1 MSPFNRPKPLMQAT
15 KFYRS
20 LWLYG
25 LLATASSLSAVTFS
39 TGELGGSFDTTLSI
53 GGIYRLDD
61 PDPDLYG
68 RTNGG
73 NANSVNSDD
82 GNLNFNKGWVS
93 KAFKV
98 TSELEVT
105 YGEHLGFFTRLSY
118 LYDDE
123 LENGNRLHRDLSEEA
138 LDRAGNRLDYFDLY
152 GVLRFDAG
160 NTPVDIRLGRQV
172 VSLGESTFLSNG
184 NNIVNPVDLANLR
197 VPGAELREAFL
208 PVNMLKVSAELTE
221 NTSIEAF
228 WLLEFRHTEIEPAG
242 TYFSTNDFASRGG
255 DRVMLG
261 FGALADSGSL
271 GAIPRA
277 VDDEANNYTQWG
289 VALRHLAPGL
299 NDTEFG
305 LYFAN
310 FHSRLPLINAI
321 TPTRAIS
328 IAEIQGT
335 ASAIAQAQLV
345 PAMIANGVPPQA
357 IPSILPSLLGA
368 ALTQVP
374 ASAIPGIPSLA
385 PFAAFYPAAQNI
397 AAGARQ
403 VGLLNAAATGRYFL
417 EYPEDI
423 TMVGASFNADL
434 GNLGVAWQ
442 GEVSYKADVPLQ
454 IDDVEVLYATLSTLN
469 PAFGANNQ
477 IGNYLGQYGKIIR
490 GFRRHDVWTA
500 QSSLTKIFGPTLGAS
515 SLTMVGEAGGLWADL
530 PPPST
535 LRYEVSG
542 TYTSGDLAAMLG
554 TGSALPATPESFF
567 ADDFAWGYQFLARLE
582 YNNVFAGVNVLPTIA
597 YSHDVSGNSPAPLSN
612 YIEGRKSLSLS
623 VDFVWQN
630 AWAMDL
636 RYVNF
641 FGGGVQNLLGDRDYF
656 ATTLKYS
663 F

>member
-1 MSPFNRPKPLMQAT
+1 MHVLKNS
-15 KFYRS
+15 RS
-20 LWLYG
+20 LHLIG
-25 LLATASSLSAVTFS
+25 LLATASSLCAITFS
-39 TGELGGSFDTTLSI
+39 TGELGGSFDTTVSV
-53 GGIYRLDD
+53 GGIYRLND

-68 RTNGG
+68 TSNGG

-82 GNLNFNKGWVS
+82 GNLNFEKGWVS

-105 YGEHLGFFTRLSY
+105 YGEHLGMFTRLSY

-123 LENGNRLHRDLSEEA
+123 LENGTRLHRALSEEA

-152 GVLRFDAG
+152 GVVRFDYEG
-160 NTPVDIRLGRQV
+160 TPIDFRFGRQV
-172 VSLGESTFLSNG
+172 LSLGESTFIPNG
-184 NNIVNPVDLANLR
+184 NNIINPVDVSNLR

-228 WLLEFRHTEIEPAG
+228 WLLEFRHTEIEPSG

-255 DRVMLG
+255 DHVMLG
-261 FGALADSGSL
+261 FGALADTGPL

-310 FHSRLPLINAI
+310 FHSRLPLIDAI
-321 TPTRAIS
+321 TPTRAVS
-328 IAEIQGT
+328 AAEVQGT
-335 ASAIAQAQLV
+335 ATAIANAQLV
-345 PAMIANGVPPQA
+345 PAMIANGVPAAA
-357 IPSILPSLLGA
+357 IPSVLPSLLGA
-368 ALTQVP
+368 ALTGVP
-374 ASAIPGIPSLA
+374 ASAIPGIPTLA
-385 PFAAFYPAAQNI
+385 PFAAFYPSAQGI

-423 TMVGASFNADL
+423 MMIGGSFNADIAS
-434 GNLGVAWQ
+434 LGVAWQ

-454 IDDVEVLYATLSTLN
+454 IDDVEVLFATLSTLS
-469 PAFGANNQ
+469 PIFGANNQ

-490 GFRRHDVWTA
+490 GWRHHDVWTA
-500 QSSLTKIFGPTLGAS
+500 QSTLTKVFGPTLGAS
-515 SLTMVGEAGGLWADL
+515 SFTLLGEVGGLWADI
-530 PPPST
+530 PPPSV
-535 LRYEVSG
+535 LRYEVAG
-542 TYTSGDLAAMLG
+542 TYTSGDLSAMRG

-567 ADDFAWGYQFLARLE
+567 ADDFAWGYQLLARLE
-582 YNNVFAGVNVLPTIA
+582 YNNVFGGINILPTLA

-612 YIEGRKSLSLS
+612 YLEGRKSLSLS
-623 VDFVWQN
+623 AELVWQN
-630 AWAMDL
+630 AWSMDI
-636 RYVNF
+636 RYVNY

>member
-1 MSPFNRPKPLMQAT
+1 MQAL
-15 KFYRS
+15 KNSRR
-20 LWLYG
+20 LWLCG
-25 LLATASSLSAVTFS
+25 LLVTASSLSAVTFT
-39 TGELGGSFDTTLSI
+39 TGDLGGSFDTTISV

-61 PDPDLYG
+61 PDLDLIG
-68 RTNGG
+68 TSNGG

-82 GNLNFNKGWVS
+82 GNLNFEKGWVS
-93 KAFKV
+93 KALKV
-98 TSELEVT
+98 TSDLEVT
-105 YGEHLGFFTRLSY
+105 YGDHLGFFTRISY

-123 LENGNRLHRDLSEEA
+123 IENGNRPHRALSAEA
-138 LDRAGNRLDYFDLY
+138 LDRAGNRIDYFDLY
-152 GVLRFDAG
+152 GVFRFDYG
-160 NTPVDIRLGRQV
+160 DTPIDVRLGRQV
-172 VSLGESTFLSNG
+172 LSLGESTFLPNG
-184 NNIVNPVDLANLR
+184 NNIVNPVDLSNLR

-228 WLLEFRHTEIEPAG
+228 ALLEFRHTEIEPSG

-261 FGALADSGSL
+261 FGALNDAGPL

-277 VDDEANNYTQWG
+277 VDDKASNYNQWG

-305 LYFAN
+305 FYIAN

-328 IAEIQGT
+328 VAEIQGT
-335 ASAIAQAQLV
+335 ANALAQANLV
-345 PAMIANGVPPQA
+345 PAMLANGVPAQA
-357 IPSILPSLLGA
+357 IPSVLPSLLGA

-374 ASAIPGIPSLA
+374 AAAIPGIPSLA

-423 TMVGASFNADL
+423 MMIGGSFNADL
-434 GNLGVAWQ
+434 GGLGIAWQ
-442 GEVSYKADVPLQ
+442 GDVSYKSDVPLQ
-454 IDDVEVLYATLSTLN
+454 IDDVEVLLATLSTLN

-477 IGNYLGQYGKIIR
+477 VGNYLGQYGKIIR
-490 GFRRHDVWTA
+490 GYRRHDVWTA

-515 SLTMVGEAGGLWADL
+515 SLVVVGEAGGLWADL
-530 PPPST
+530 PPAST

-542 TYTSGDLAAMLG
+542 TNTSGDLSAMLG
-554 TGSALPATPESFF
+554 TGSSLPATPESFF
-567 ADDFAWGYQFLARLE
+567 ANDFAWGYQLLARLE
-582 YNNVFAGVNVLPTIA
+582 YNNVFAGVNILPTVA
-597 YSHDVSGNSPAPLSN
+597 YSHNVSGNSPAPLSN

-623 VDFVWQN
+623 AEFVWEN
-630 AWAMDL
+630 AWSMDM
-636 RYVNF
+636 RYVSF
-641 FGGGVQNLLGDRDYF
+641 FGGGPQNLLADRDYF

>member
-1 MSPFNRPKPLMQAT
+1 MQAL
-15 KFYRS
+15 KHSRR
-20 LWLYG
+20 LWLCG
-25 LLATASSLSAVTFS
+25 LLATASSVSAVTFT
-39 TGELGGSFDTTLSI
+39 TGELGGSFDTTISV
-53 GGIYRLDD
+53 GGIYRLNDA
-61 PDPDLYG
+61 DPDLYG
-68 RTNGG
+68 TSNGG

-82 GNLNFNKGWVS
+82 GNLNFDKGWVS

-98 TSELEVT
+98 TSDLEVT
-105 YGEHLGFFTRLSY
+105 YGDHLGFFTRVSY

-123 LENGNRLHRDLSEEA
+123 LENGTRLHRVLSPEA

-152 GVLRFDAG
+152 GVVRFDAG
-160 NTPVDIRLGRQV
+160 DTPVDVRFGRQV
-172 VSLGESTFLSNG
+172 VSLGESTFIPNG
-184 NNIVNPVDLANLR
+184 NNIVNPVDVSNLR

-228 WLLEFRHTEIEPAG
+228 WLLEFRHTEIEPSG

-261 FGALADSGSL
+261 FGALNDAGPL

-289 VALRHLAPGL
+289 VAVRHLAPGL

-305 LYFAN
+305 LYLAN

-328 IAEIQGT
+328 VAEIQGT
-335 ASAIAQAQLV
+335 ANALAQANLV
-345 PAMIANGVPPQA
+345 PAMLANGVPAQA
-357 IPSILPSLLGA
+357 IPSVLPSLLGA

-385 PFAAFYPAAQNI
+385 PFAAFYPAAQSI

-403 VGLLNAAATGRYFL
+403 VGLLNAAATARYFL

-423 TMVGASFNADL
+423 MMIGGSFNADL
-434 GNLGVAWQ
+434 GGLGIAWQ
-442 GEVSYKADVPLQ
+442 GDVSFKSDVPLQ
-454 IDDVEVLYATLSTLN
+454 IDDVEVLFAALSTLN

-477 IGNYLGQYGKIIR
+477 LGSYLGQYGKIIR
-490 GFRRHDVWTA
+490 GYRRHDVWTA

-515 SLTMVGEAGGLWADL
+515 SLTVVGEAGGLWADL
-530 PPPST
+530 PPPSI

-542 TYTSGDLAAMLG
+542 TYTSGDLSAMLG
-554 TGSALPATPESFF
+554 TGSALPATPTSDF
-567 ADDFAWGYQFLARLE
+567 ANDFAWGYQFLARLE
-582 YNNVFAGVNVLPTIA
+582 YNDVFAGVNILPTIA
-597 YSHDVSGNSPAPLSN
+597 FSHDVSGNSPAPLSN

-623 VDFVWQN
+623 AEFVWEN
-630 AWAMDL
+630 AWSADV
-636 RYVNF
+636 RYVSF
-641 FGGGVQNLLGDRDYF
+641 FGGGTQNLLADRDYF